1 MEYNIG
7 NGMQQSEVVT
17 DTHFSRSQLTTGDP
31 FTVRVIAEGQPGY
44 SETSPRFTV
53 VPQSEGKYVWDSD
66 TRAWSCCMFIS
77 RLNGSLIPAWNM

>member
-1 MEYNIG
+1 MEYDIG
-7 NGMQQSEVVT
+7 NGKQQSEVVT
-17 DTHFSRSQLTTGDP
+17 DTYFSHSQLTTGDP

-66 TRAWSCCMFIS
+66 TRA
-77 RLNGSLIPAWNM
+77 